1 MILRVTFYDNVY
13 TELLEAFFRQKQMV
27 IPTFYIPNYEISEN
41 NYLELENALETIFG
55 GFKVNKANLIVK
67 DKEFEQLCND
77 ILYNNLYYNKERYNR
92 LIQLFK
98 EKFFLFL
105 NRNVE
110 LLADFC
116 KAQRRTK
123 LRDLDNL
130 LEVTI
135 VPSIFSCEERN
146 EIIYYFYNNDKY
158 IKQ

>member
-13 TELLEAFFRQKQMV
+13 TELLEAFFNQKQMV

-55 GFKVNKANLIVK
+55 GFKVNKANLIAK

-116 KAQRRTK
+116 KVQRRTK

-135 VPSIFSCEERN
+135 VPSMFSCEERD
-146 EIIYYFYNNDKY
+146 EIIYYFYTNDKY